1 MNSNPYSRFIN
12 WTDATYIQERR
23 PDTEEAQATHEWL
36 KAYGIT
42 AARMEVFLRLFR
54 DRSTIMPNALVLDI
68 LEPSNSQVRQTLE
81 DEYLLDALL
90 HTWSAL
96 AEVYGKAASPAE
108 RELARLQLLI
118 ESGQALLMAQGQAYP
133 GTGTLL
139 ARYWQES
146 GQLDLTQIPR
156 STPGFK
162 DIGTDLE
169 FMRLLRRDVQK
180 RYLPPQASRH
190 KRAVQP
196 VSGQRKTA
204 DTAAA
209 QHDGGLKGIAYD
221 EDRLP
226 DLPVSRPHWRD
237 GRSSMTDGLF
247 GNWRDHWDNTLP

>member
-12 WTDATYIQERR
+12 WTDAAYIQERL
-23 PDTEEAQATHEWL
+23 PEAEESQATHEWL

-42 AARMEVFLRLFR
+42 AARMDVFLRLFR
-54 DRSTIMPNALVLDI
+54 DHSTTMPNALVLDI
-68 LEPSNSQVRQTLE
+68 LELSNSQVRQTLE

-96 AEVYGKAASPAE
+96 AEVYGKAATPAE

-118 ESGQALLMAQGQAYP
+118 EFGHALLMAQDRAYP
-133 GTGTLL
+133 GTVTLR
-139 ARYWQES
+139 ARYWQECEL
-146 GQLDLTQIPR
+146 LDVTRISR

-162 DIGTDLE
+162 DVGRDLE
-169 FMRLLRRDVQK
+169 HMRQLRRDVQK

-190 KRAVQP
+190 QRAVRP

-204 DTAAA
+204 DTVTPK
-209 QHDGGLKGIAYD
+209 HDGLKGIPYD
-221 EDRLP
+221 LDRLP
-226 DLPVSRPHWRD
+226 DLPVSRPHRRD